1 MLPCMFAHASRSC
14 FWDPEHLPASSQ
26 CQKGLSP
33 ARLWGIYGLYW
44 IHNFFKCVGYSIM
57 FQNSGVSE
65 ENPVFWMITRLLWH
79 VWWITRLLDHNPL
92 FCGVWVPQVYIYIS
106 IDKLLQCIY
115 PLYIHHQCSV
125 KTRGDKTASGA
136 KIPRKNHL
144 NITVKVQGKQWVFVR
159 FWR

>member
-79 VWWITRLLDHNPL
+79 VWWIIRLLDHNPL
-92 FCGVWVPQVYIYIS
+92 FCGVWVPQVYIYI
-106 IDKLLQCIY
+106 Y
-115 PLYIHHQCSV
+115 PFTNYYSVYIHCIFIISV
-125 KTRGDKTASGA
+125 PWKPVVIKPRAEPKSPGKTTWIS
-136 KIPRKNHL
+136 L
-144 NITVKVQGKQWVFVR
+144 
-159 FWR
+159 